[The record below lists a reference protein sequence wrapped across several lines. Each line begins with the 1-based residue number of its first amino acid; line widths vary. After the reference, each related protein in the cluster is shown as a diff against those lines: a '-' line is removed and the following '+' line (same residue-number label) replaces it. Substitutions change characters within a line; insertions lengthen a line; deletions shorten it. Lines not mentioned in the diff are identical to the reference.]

1 MKTINVNSTEKYIIY
16 FEGDKV
22 KTVYSKKAVAL
33 WKSIADK
40 MGFSF
45 KVQ

>member
-1 MKTINVNSTEKYIIY
+1 MKTINVNPAEKYIIY

-22 KTVYSKKAVAL
+22 KTVYDKSAVNL

-45 KVQ
+45 KVE